1 MWVETHK
8 RCRSMLLEMITK
20 TSKGEYV
27 SVFSQFVEGRKYEV
41 DKRGK
46 ESRLFQSSLLKNI
59 LVSPLY
65 HENSRNK
72 IPSCEASD
80 QL

>member
-41 DKRGK
+41 DKGEK
-46 ESRLFQSSLLKNI
+46 KVACSNLA
-59 LVSPLY
+59 
-65 HENSRNK
+65 
-72 IPSCEASD
+72 C
-80 QL
+80 